1 MNNNNS
7 TIQNDMETRLQPLNL
22 SVFKFRDDSF
32 LHAGHEGAKSGGGHY
47 AVVLVSDAFAEK
59 SRVQRQRMVH
69 DLLADLFQEKR
80 IHALS
85 IVAKTP
91 AEYQAS

>member
-1 MNNNNS
+1 MNN
-7 TIQNDMETRLQPLNL
+7 TIQSDIETRLQSLNL

-47 AVVLVSDAFAEK
+47 AVVLVSDAFAGQ
-59 SRVQRQRMVH
+59 SRVQRQRTVYS
-69 DLLADLFQEKR
+69 LLADLFQEKR

-85 IVAKTP
+85 IVAKTS
-91 AEYQAS
+91 AEYQ